1 MLRLD
6 RSPEARG
13 PAGEP
18 QGADQRPAGVR
29 HPARLPR
36 ARGAGDG
43 QRRALG
49 RRHGE
54 RHDPA
59 CRQGAGVRH
68 RVPAGLG
75 GRPVPQPARA
85 RRQGRG
91 RARGGAPAGLCRPD
105 AGAQAG
111 LRFLRRQPAR
121 LQPVAGRHPVALPA
135 RAADRATRREQRRR
149 PLRHVFGRPSRR
161 PARAGERLR
170 LREPGRHQLRR
181 PRARTRW
188 RDETFDDR
196 RAVEGDK
203 PDLSIGQRVFHQKF
217 GYGRII
223 AVDGN
228 KLDIDFEKAGP
239 KKVLDSFIEAA

>member
-1 MLRLD
+1 MLRAD
-6 RSPEARG
+6 RSPEAEGRLENLKELTNALQEFDTL
-13 PAGEP
+13 PAFLEH
-18 QGADQRPAGVR
+18 V
-29 HPARLPR
+29 
-36 ARGAGDG
+36 
-43 QRRALG
+43 ALLTDNAERVG

-59 CRQGAGVRH
+59 CRQGPGVRH

-91 RARGGAPAGLCRPD
+91 RARGGAAAGLCRAD

-111 LRFLRRQPAR
+111 LRLLRRQPPR
-121 LQPVAGRHPVALPA
+121 VQPVAGRHPLALPA
-135 RAADRATRREQRRR
+135 RAADRAAGREQRRR
-149 PLRHVFGRPSRR
+149 PLRHLFRRPSRR

-170 LREPGRHQLRR
+170 LREPGRHRRR
-181 PRARTRW
+181 PRARAGATR
-188 RDETFDDR
+188 RSTTAAPS
-196 RAVEGDK
+196 RATSV
-203 PDLSIGQRVFHQKF
+203 DLSVGQRVFHQKF
-217 GYGRII
+217 GYGRIV

-228 KLDIDFEKAGP
+228 KLDIEFEKAGP